1 MNRSISFAACAAL
14 ALLSLGT
21 TARAELIYGVTE
33 AGNLVNFDSAAPATL
48 NTVGALSGFVG
59 GQSFRGIDFRPAT
72 GQLFAL
78 GSLGAGAQL
87 YTVNLATA
95 ALTPVGSGFSLDSR
109 NEALSIDFNPA
120 VDRLRIVAGD
130 GNNYRA
136 NPNTG
141 ALVLSDTDLTYNA
154 GSGTGTPFINGIA
167 YSNNVPG
174 GTPTTLYGYDLN
186 GNDLVTIGGVNGT
199 SSPNGGL
206 VFDVGNS
213 NVAFTDS
220 PLGFDISGT
229 TGIGYINAEPATSFR
244 VSPDF
249 YTVDL
254 GTGALSFVGT
264 FNENMLDISAFAPA
278 PLSVPEPGSIAL
290 LAGLGMT
297 GMAALRRRRK

>member
-1 MNRSISFAACAAL
+1 MKHSVLFAACAAL
-14 ALLSLGT
+14 ALSSCGA

-33 AGNLVNFDSAAPATL
+33 VGNLVTFDSATPAAL
-48 NTVGALSGFVG
+48 NTVGPLSGFIG

-78 GSLGAGAQL
+78 ASLGTGAQL

-95 ALTPVGSGFSLDSR
+95 ALSPVGSGFSLDSR
-109 NEALSIDFNPA
+109 NEDISIDFNPA

-141 ALVLSDTDLTYNA
+141 ALVLSDTDLAYAA
-154 GSGTGTPFINGIA
+154 GSGSGTPFINGIA

-186 GNDLVTIGGVNGT
+186 DNDLVTIGGVNG
-199 SSPNGGL
+199 SPSPNGGL
-206 VFDVGNS
+206 VSDVGDS
-213 NVAFTDS
+213 GVAFTGED
-220 PLGFDISGT
+220 LGFDISGT
-229 TGIGYINAEPATSFR
+229 TGVGYINAEPATSFL

-264 FNENMLDISAFAPA
+264 FNENMLDISVFAAA
-278 PLSVPEPGSIAL
+278 PLSVPEPGSVAL

-297 GMAALRRRRK
+297 GLAALRRRRK